1 MKFLNDLLG
10 FAVLTG
16 PLPVSAKLNQSI
28 YQGACMKRNVLC
40 AILMAFLVF
49 SPLGSG
55 ETLADDQSTNTA
67 QMQATIKAQ
76 VAEIA
81 QLKKERDGL
90 KLNVEEAK
98 ANMYQLGKEN
108 AELKTIITRLQKELA
123 SAKEQI
129 SGKNIK

>member
-1 MKFLNDLLG
+1 MKFFDTLLG

-16 PLPVSAKLNQSI
+16 PLPMSAKQDQSI
-28 YQGACMKRNVLC
+28 YQGACMKRNVPC
-40 AILMAFLVF
+40 AILVAFLVF

-55 ETLADDQSTNTA
+55 KALADDQPANTA

-76 VAEIA
+76 AAEIA
-81 QLKKERDGL
+81 QLKKERDRL

-108 AELKTIITRLQKELA
+108 AELKTIIARLQKELA
-123 SAKEQI
+123 STKEKI
-129 SGKNIK
+129 SGKNMK